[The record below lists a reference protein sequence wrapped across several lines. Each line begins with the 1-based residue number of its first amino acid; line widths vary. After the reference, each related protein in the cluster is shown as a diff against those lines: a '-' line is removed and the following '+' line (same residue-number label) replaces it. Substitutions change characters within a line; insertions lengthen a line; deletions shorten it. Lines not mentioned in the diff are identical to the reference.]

1 MALVKLSEFSRL
13 CGVSKPAVSN
23 WKREKKLVMV
33 GDLVDVD
40 ASLARLGRVR
50 KGGSPVHNEPAPSRV
65 VEIELEPGETLDD
78 AAARLVDEIDVDA
91 TSYDEARR
99 LKEVYLA
106 LLHRQEYEKKSGS
119 LVDLD
124 LASSILFESARA
136 ARDAWLNWP
145 SRVGAIV
152 AADLGIA
159 SADTVTAVLAKYVH
173 EQISQLGEPEANFA
187 ER

>member
-50 KGGSPVHNEPAPSRV
+50 RGGSPVHSDPAAPRV
-65 VEIELEPGETLDD
+65 VAIELEPGESLDD
-78 AAARLVDEIDVDA
+78 AAARLAGEIDVDA

-106 LLHRQEYEKKSGS
+106 LLHRQQYEQKSGS

-145 SRVGAIV
+145 SKIGALV

-159 SADTVTAVLAKYVH
+159 AADTVTAVLAQYVH
-173 EQISQLGEPEANFA
+173 EQLAQIGEPEANFS